1 LKEKN
6 KVLAIFAANI
16 SALPEIE
23 NAFTESSSKLAK
35 GYFRFKQFTVWQDQ
49 CAMKVCTDACILGAS
64 ADVAN
69 AQRILD
75 IGTGTGL
82 LSLMLAQR
90 SPARIDAVEMD
101 EAAYRQA
108 SQNVALSPFSD
119 RIRVHH
125 GRIQDFADPQLDS
138 YDLIISNPP
147 FFENHLRS
155 PDRSRNDALHTAT
168 LSLGELL
175 NAITCLLN
183 PAGKCSILL
192 PVYESRLLEE
202 AASSRGLF
210 TVHRLKVRHSPMHP
224 LFRIVTT
231 IAKSPAPV
239 REEELSIYE
248 ADQVYSESFRTL
260 LRDYYLIF

>member
-1 LKEKN
+1 
-6 KVLAIFAANI
+6 
-16 SALPEIE
+16 
-23 NAFTESSSKLAK
+23 
-35 GYFRFKQFTVWQDQ
+35 VWQDQ

-64 ADVAN
+64 ADVASS
-69 AQRILD
+69 QRILD
-75 IGTGTGL
+75 IGAGTGL

-90 SPARIDAVEMD
+90 SPASIDAVEMD
-101 EAAYRQA
+101 EKAYRQTC
-108 SQNVALSPFSD
+108 QNVARSPFSD

-125 GRIQDFADPQLDS
+125 GRIQDFTNPEPGP

-155 PDRSRNDALHTAT
+155 PDRSRNDALHTTT

-175 NAITCLLN
+175 DAIARLLH
-183 PAGKCSILL
+183 PTGKCSILL

-202 AASSRGLF
+202 AANIRGLF
-210 TVHRLKVRHSPMHP
+210 TMHRLKVRHSPTHP

-231 IAKSPAPV
+231 IARSPAPI

-248 ADQVYSESFRTL
+248 GGQVYSESFRTL